1 MTYETWLKE
10 VLISYSI
17 SFMSMFLNLQH
28 CGSCWV
34 LDGDRNR
41 CSAPPVALMFLW
53 RDRYSQETDKFVNK
67 NFNVWHKAKKQV
79 ICDTSVNK
87 CMASDSVAW
96 RAYLMVLFKMKPT
109 KGERAWPVR
118 SGGGA
123 SGVVWRLCEAGE
135 EGSLLSMSQ
144 VSKEAKLSLFNLR
157 VFIKWFQIWG
167 GWRLTTKMERNSLA
181 STLSVSFCS
190 LLCYSEQFS
199 GPTISSAYLENYKN

>member
-1 MTYETWLKE
+1 MVTETGAQPLLWLLRSYEE
-10 VLISYSI
+10 
-17 SFMSMFLNLQH
+17 
-28 CGSCWV
+28 
-34 LDGDRNR
+34 
-41 CSAPPVALMFLW
+41 
-53 RDRYSQETDKFVNK
+53 RYSQEADKFVNK
-67 NFNVWHKAKKQV
+67 NFNVWHKGKKQV

-96 RAYLMVLFKMKPT
+96 RAYLVMLFKMKPT

-144 VSKEAKLSLFNLR
+144 VSKEAKLSLSSLR

-167 GWRLTTKMERNSLA
+167 GWCLTTKMEHNCLA
-181 STLSVSFCS
+181 SILSFSLCPLCS
-190 LLCYSEQFS
+190 LLCYSEQSS
-199 GPTISSAYLENYKN
+199 GSSISSAYLENYKN